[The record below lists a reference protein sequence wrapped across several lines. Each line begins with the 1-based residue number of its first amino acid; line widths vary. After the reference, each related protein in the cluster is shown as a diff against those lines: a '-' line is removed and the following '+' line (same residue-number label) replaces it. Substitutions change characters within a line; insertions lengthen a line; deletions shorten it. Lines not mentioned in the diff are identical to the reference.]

1 MTMKQWLRRTLAM
14 LLTVALLLGVAPLP
28 SAQAEVVQTTWSQ
41 PVGPLSSHERLSQQ
55 AETSVQARTN
65 GAVAWAEDRAATR
78 GEVVEMLLAAADDY
92 NPGVTKEDII
102 RGYEDGDL
110 REDQSVTRAEA
121 LVMLARA
128 FGPLPERKGVNAA
141 QAIPADSFSD
151 IPAWAAETLAP
162 VFEAGIVAG
171 TAPGVF
177 SPNEAVTVHQM
188 ELFIH
193 RTYALF
199 GSNERDDFYATAN
212 KEHLDNAEVWDYTGT
227 FYETGDITYSQ
238 VGDMLSSLYDEVNTG
253 TLTDTRAR
261 KIVAYYNSVVDTDGR
276 NAAGIAPIKEDL
288 DAIAAAQSVEDLYN
302 LSLLDDAETGLSL
315 MFDWGFAP
323 DPWDTSH
330 YMLSLEAAAP
340 LATVDV
346 YDGSNPTAYDA
357 YVRYL
362 TTLLTL
368 SGKSEDGAAHM
379 AENYMTF
386 ERSLAEPG
394 AYAETSFSWDE
405 VEAIFGSVDVS
416 GMLQQLG
423 YEEVEQVYARYP
435 ERLQT
440 LAAQLNEASLETV
453 RDYLYTKVVVN
464 AAPYLSE
471 AFTQAKFDLDYVLNG
486 TYPVN
491 LDTQA
496 LDAVMNDMTDYVSQ
510 LYMETYGNDETL
522 ADVRA
527 MCEEIRDV
535 FRARIEALDWMS
547 DATKEMALRKLEAMD
562 FYIGGPD
569 ASNAASALDEAAILA
584 PEDGGSYFANAMA
597 IRKAKLA
604 ADVQRG
610 SMPVNVEQYVWQG
623 IGGTIAD
630 NWVYAPDVNAVILP
644 MAGLQAPVYDPIAS
658 EEENLAT
665 LGITIAHEITHAFDN
680 DGANYDETGSLND
693 WWTDADRAQFD
704 ALCEE
709 VVAYYDG
716 WECAPGI
723 ATDGGL
729 TLIENIADLG
739 AMNCLMDIA
748 ATQPDFDYKA
758 FFEEMARMFVDTD
771 SREWLA
777 YLTVTDSHSFGGV
790 RVNRLLSSCD
800 AFYDTYDVQPGDGMY
815 VAPEDRVGI
824 W

>member
-1 MTMKQWLRRTLAM
+1 MTMKQWLRRSLAA
-14 LLTVALLLGVAPLP
+14 LLTVAMLVGAAPLP
-28 SAQAEVVQTTWSQ
+28 SAQAEEVQTTWQQ
-41 PVGPLSSHERLSQQ
+41 PVGPMPSRDRLPLQTD
-55 AETSVQARTN
+55 TSVQARTN
-65 GAVAWAEDRAATR
+65 GAVAWEEDRVATR

-141 QAIPADSFSD
+141 QAIPAESFSD

-177 SPNEAVTVHQM
+177 SPNEAVTLHQM
-188 ELFIH
+188 ELFIR
-193 RTYALF
+193 RTYVLF

-212 KEHLDNAEVWDYTGT
+212 KDRLDNAEVWDVTGT
-227 FYETGDITYSQ
+227 FYETDDITYSQ
-238 VGDMLSSLYDEVNTG
+238 VGDMLFGLYDEVNAG
-253 TLTDTRAR
+253 TLTDTRAC
-261 KIVAYYNSVVDTDGR
+261 KLEAYYSSVGDTDGR

-288 DAIAAAQSVEDLYN
+288 DAIAAAQSLDDLCR
-302 LSLLDDAETGLSL
+302 LSLLDDAATGLSL
-315 MFDWGFAP
+315 MFDVGY
-323 DPWDTSH
+323 DVNLWDSAH
-330 YMLSLEAAAP
+330 YMLVLEAATP
-340 LATVDV
+340 LTTVDV

-368 SGKSEDGAAHM
+368 SGKSEDDAAHM

-394 AYAETSFSWDE
+394 AYALTQLSWDE
-405 VEAIFGSVDVS
+405 VEALFASVDVS
-416 GMLQQLG
+416 GMLQQMG
-423 YEEVEQVYARYP
+423 YEDVEQVCVTYP
-435 ERLQT
+435 ERLQV
-440 LAAQLNEASLETV
+440 LAAQLNEASLETI
-453 RDYLYTKVVVN
+453 RDYLYTKVIVE

-471 AFTQAKFDLDYVLNG
+471 AFTQARFDLNYVLDG
-486 TYPVN
+486 SYPQN
-491 LDTQA
+491 LGGQA
-496 LDAVMNDMTDYVSQ
+496 LDAVRNDMTDYVSQ
-510 LYMETYGNDETL
+510 FYMETYGNDETL

-535 FRARIEALDWMS
+535 FRTRIEALDWMS
-547 DATKEMALRKLEAMD
+547 DATKEMALRELEAMD

-569 ASNAASALDEAAILA
+569 AENAASALDEAEILA
-584 PEDGGSYFANAMA
+584 SEDGGSYFANAMA

-604 ADVQRG
+604 ADSQLG
-610 SMPVNVEQYVWQG
+610 SMPVNTEQYVWQS
-623 IGGTIAD
+623 IGAIAD
-630 NWVYAPDVNAVILP
+630 NWFYEPSVNAVVLP
-644 MAGLQAPVYDPIAS
+644 MAGLQAPVYDPTAS
-658 EEENLAT
+658 EEENLGA
-665 LGITIAHEITHAFDN
+665 LGLTIAHEVTHAFDSN
-680 DGANYDETGSLND
+680 GAYFDETGSLSN

-758 FFEEMARMFVDTD
+758 FFEKMARMFVDTD

-790 RVNRLLSSCD
+790 RINRLLSSCD

>member
-1 MTMKQWLRRTLAM
+1 MTMKQWLRRSLAT
-14 LLTVALLLGVAPLP
+14 LLTVAMLVGAAPLP
-28 SAQAEVVQTTWSQ
+28 SAQAEVVQTTWQQ
-41 PVGPLSSHERLSQQ
+41 PVGPMPSRDRLPLQTD
-55 AETSVQARTN
+55 TSVQARTN
-65 GAVAWAEDRAATR
+65 GAVAWEEDRAATR

-110 REDQSVTRAEA
+110 HEDQSVTRAEA

-151 IPAWAAETLAP
+151 VPAWAAETLAP

-188 ELFIH
+188 ELFIR

-227 FYETGDITYSQ
+227 FYETGDITSSQ
-238 VGDMLSSLYDEVNTG
+238 VGDMLFGLYDEVNAG
-253 TLTDTRAR
+253 TLTDTRAC
-261 KIVAYYNSVVDTDGR
+261 KLEAYYSSVGDTDGR

-288 DAIAAAQSVEDLYN
+288 DAIAAAQSLDDLCR
-302 LSLLDDAETGLSL
+302 LSLLDDAATGLSL
-315 MFDWGFAP
+315 MFDVGY
-323 DPWDTSH
+323 DVNLWDSAH
-330 YMLSLEAAAP
+330 YMLVLEAATP
-340 LATVDV
+340 LTTVDV

-357 YVRYL
+357 CVHYL

-368 SGKSEDGAAHM
+368 SGKSEDDAAHI

-394 AYAETSFSWDE
+394 AYALTQLSMEE
-405 VEAIFGSVDVS
+405 VEALFASVDVS
-416 GMLQQLG
+416 GMLQQMG
-423 YEEVEQVYARYP
+423 YEDVEQICARYP
-435 ERLQT
+435 ERLQA
-440 LAAQLNEASLETV
+440 LAAQLNEASLETI
-453 RDYLYTKVVVN
+453 RDYLYTKVIVE

-471 AFTQAKFDLDYVLNG
+471 AFTQAKFDLDYVIDG
-486 TYPVN
+486 SYPQN
-491 LDTQA
+491 LGGQA
-496 LDAVMNDMTDYVSQ
+496 LDAVRNDMTDYVSQ
-510 LYMETYGNDETL
+510 FYMETYGNDETL

-535 FRARIEALDWMS
+535 FRTRIEALDWMS

-569 ASNAASALDEAAILA
+569 AENTTSPLDEAEILA

-623 IGGTIAD
+623 IGGAIAD
-630 NWVYAPDVNAVILP
+630 NWVYAPEVNAVILP

-658 EEENLAT
+658 EEENLAA

-680 DGANYDETGSLND
+680 DGANYDETGSLSN
-693 WWTDADRAQFD
+693 WWTEADRAQFD

-709 VVAYYDG
+709 IVAYYDG

-729 TLIENIADLG
+729 TLGENIADLG

-758 FFEEMARMFVDTD
+758 FFEKMARMFVDTD

-777 YLTVTDSHSFGGV
+777 YVAVADPHSFGGV

>member
-1 MTMKQWLRRTLAM
+1 MKQRWKRILAA
-14 LLTVALLLGVAPLP
+14 LLTVALLLGAAPLP
-28 SAQAEVVQTTWSQ
+28 SAQAEEVQTTWQQ
-41 PVGPLSSHERLSQQ
+41 PVGPMPSRDRLPLQTD
-55 AETSVQARTN
+55 TSVQARTY
-65 GAVAWAEDRAATR
+65 GAVAWEEDRAATR

-141 QAIPADSFSD
+141 QAIPTDSFSD

-171 TAPGVF
+171 TAPGEF

-188 ELFIH
+188 ELFIR

-212 KEHLDNAEVWDYTGT
+212 KDHLDNAEIGDFTGT
-227 FYETGDITYSQ
+227 ISEIQVNNIAFFQVEDI
-238 VGDMLSSLYDEVNTG
+238 LSVLSNEMDAG
-253 TLTDTRAR
+253 TLTNPKDY
-261 KIVAYYNSVVDTDGR
+261 KIAAYYNSVMDTDGR

-288 DAIAAAQSVEDLYN
+288 EAIAAAQSVEDLYN
-302 LSLLDDAETGLSL
+302 LSLLDDTATGLSL
-315 MFDWGFAP
+315 MFDWGYNAS
-323 DPWDTSH
+323 PWDSAH
-330 YMLSLEAAAP
+330 YVLVLEAAVP

-346 YDGSNPTAYDA
+346 YDGSNPAAYDA

-368 SGKSEDGAAHM
+368 SGKSEDDAARM

-394 AYAETSFSWDE
+394 AFALTQFSMEE
-405 VEAIFGSVDVS
+405 VEALFASADVS

-423 YEEVEQVYARYP
+423 YEDVEQICARYP
-435 ERLQT
+435 EPLPA
-440 LAAQLNEASLETV
+440 LAAQLNEASFETI
-453 RDYLYTKVVVN
+453 RDYLYTKVIVE

-471 AFTQAKFDLDYVLNG
+471 AFTQARFDLNYVLYG
-486 TYPVN
+486 SYPQD
-491 LDTQA
+491 LGGQA

-527 MCEEIRDV
+527 MCEEIRDA
-535 FRARIEALDWMS
+535 FRTRIEALDWMS

-569 ASNAASALDEAAILA
+569 AENAASPLDEAEILE

-597 IRKAKLA
+597 IRKAELA

-610 SMPVNVEQYVWQG
+610 SMPVNAEQYAWRG
-623 IGGTIAD
+623 IGGAIAD
-630 NWVYAPDVNAVILP
+630 KWSYVWNVNAVILP
-644 MAGLQAPVYDPIAS
+644 MAGLQAPVYDPTAS
-658 EEENLAT
+658 EEENLGA
-665 LGITIAHEITHAFDN
+665 LGFTIAHEVTHAFDSF
-680 DGANYDETGSLND
+680 GANYDETGSLNN
-693 WWTDADRAQFD
+693 WWTEADRAQFD

-709 VVAYYDG
+709 IVAYYDG

-729 TLIENIADLG
+729 TLEENISDLG

-748 ATQPDFDYKA
+748 ATQSDFDYEA
-758 FFEEMARMFVDTD
+758 FFEKVARILVETN
-771 SREWLA
+771 SRDWLA
-777 YLTVTDSHSFGGV
+777 YLAVADPHSAGGV
-790 RVNRLLSSCD
+790 RANRLLSSCD

>member
-65 GAVAWAEDRAATR
+65 GAVAWEEDRAATR

-162 VFEAGIVAG
+162 VFEAGLVAG

-238 VGDMLSSLYDEVNTG
+238 VVDMLSSLYDEVNAG

-261 KIVAYYNSVVDTDGR
+261 KLEAYDSSVMDADGR

-288 DAIAAAQSVEDLYN
+288 EAIATAQSVEDLYN

-330 YMLSLEAAAP
+330 YMLSLDATTP
-340 LATVDV
+340 LAMSAD
-346 YDGSNPTAYDA
+346 YEGEDPTAYDA

-368 SGKSEDGAAHM
+368 SGKSEDDVARM
-379 AENYMTF
+379 AENYMIF
-386 ERSLAEPG
+386 ERSLAEAD
-394 AYAETSFSWDE
+394 AYALTQLSWDE
-405 VEAIFGSVDVS
+405 VEALFASVDVS
-416 GMLQQLG
+416 GMLQQMG
-423 YEEVEQVYARYP
+423 YEDVEQICARYP
-435 ERLQT
+435 ERLQA
-440 LAAQLNEASLETV
+440 LAAQLNEASLETI
-453 RDYLYTKVVVN
+453 RDYLYTKVIVE

-471 AFTQAKFDLDYVLNG
+471 AFTQARFDLNYVLYG

-496 LDAVMNDMTDYVSQ
+496 VSAVMNDMTDYVSQ
-510 LYMETYGNDETL
+510 LYMETYGNDDTV

-527 MCEEIRDV
+527 MCEEIRDA
-535 FRARIEALDWMS
+535 FRTRIEALDWMS

-569 ASNAASALDEAAILA
+569 AANDASALDEAAILA

-610 SMPVNVEQYVWQG
+610 SMPVNVEQYAWQG
-623 IGGTIAD
+623 IGAIAD
-630 NWVYAPDVNAVILP
+630 NWFYEWEVNAVVLP

-665 LGITIAHEITHAFDN
+665 LGITIAHEITHAFDST
-680 DGANYDETGSLND
+680 GANYDEIGSLSN
-693 WWTDADRAQFD
+693 WWTEADRAQFD

-748 ATQPDFDYKA
+748 ATRPDFDYEA

>member
-28 SAQAEVVQTTWSQ
+28 SAQAEVVQS
-41 PVGPLSSHERLSQQ
+41 VGPLSSHERLSQQ

-110 REDQSVTRAEA
+110 REGQSVTRAEA

-162 VFEAGIVAG
+162 VFEAGLVAG

-238 VGDMLSSLYDEVNTG
+238 VGDMLSSLYDEVNAG

-261 KIVAYYNSVVDTDGR
+261 KLEAYDSSIRDAEGR
-276 NAAGIAPIKEDL
+276 NAAGIAPIADDL
-288 DAIAAAQSVEDLYN
+288 DAIAVAQSVEDLYN
-302 LSLLDDAETGLSL
+302 LSLLDDTKTGLSL
-315 MFDWGFAP
+315 MFDMGYAP
-323 DPWDTSH
+323 NLWDSAH
-330 YMLSLEAAAP
+330 YMLVLEAATP
-340 LATVDV
+340 LTTVDV

-368 SGKSEDGAAHM
+368 SGKSEDDAAHI

-405 VEAIFGSVDVS
+405 VEALFASVDVY

-423 YEEVEQVYARYP
+423 YEDVEQVCVTYP
-435 ERLQT
+435 ERLQV
-440 LAAQLNEASLETV
+440 LAAQLNEASLETI
-453 RDYLYTKVVVN
+453 RDYLYTKVIVE

-471 AFTQAKFDLDYVLNG
+471 AFTQARSDLNYVLDG
-486 TYPVN
+486 SYLQN
-491 LDTQA
+491 LDAQA

-569 ASNAASALDEAAILA
+569 AANAVSTLDEAAILA

-623 IGGTIAD
+623 IGGAIAD

-644 MAGLQAPVYDPIAS
+644 MAGLQAPVYDPTAS
-658 EEENLAT
+658 EEENLGA
-665 LGITIAHEITHAFDN
+665 LGLTIAHEITHAFDN
-680 DGANYDETGSLND
+680 DGANYDETGSLSN

-729 TLIENIADLG
+729 TLRENISDLG
-739 AMNCLMDIA
+739 AMSCLMDIA
-748 ATQPDFDYKA
+748 ATRPDFDYETL
-758 FFEEMARMFVDTD
+758 FEKVALLFAESS

-777 YLTVTDSHSFGGV
+777 YVAVADPHSAGGV

>member
-28 SAQAEVVQTTWSQ
+28 SAQAEVVQ

-141 QAIPADSFSD
+141 QAIPAESFSD

-177 SPNEAVTVHQM
+177 SPNEAVTLHQM
-188 ELFIH
+188 ELFIR

-212 KEHLDNAEVWDYTGT
+212 KDHLDNAEVWDYTGT
-227 FYETGDITYSQ
+227 CNEIGYIAFDQ
-238 VGDMLSSLYDEVNTG
+238 VVDMLFGLYDEVNAG

-261 KIVAYYNSVVDTDGR
+261 KLEAYDSSVMDADGR

-288 DAIAAAQSVEDLYN
+288 DAIATAQSVEDLYN

-330 YMLSLEAAAP
+330 YMLSLDATTP
-340 LATVDV
+340 LAMSAD
-346 YDGSNPTAYDA
+346 YEGEDPTAYDA

-368 SGKSEDGAAHM
+368 SGKSEDDVARM
-379 AENYMTF
+379 AENYMIF
-386 ERSLAEPG
+386 ERSLAEAD
-394 AYAETSFSWDE
+394 AYALTQLSWNE
-405 VEAIFGSVDVS
+405 VEALFASVDVS
-416 GMLQQLG
+416 GMLQQMG
-423 YEEVEQVYARYP
+423 YEDVEQICARYP
-435 ERLQT
+435 ERLQA
-440 LAAQLNEASLETV
+440 LAAQLNEASLETI
-453 RDYLYTKVVVN
+453 RDYLYTKVIVE

-471 AFTQAKFDLDYVLNG
+471 AFTQAWFDLNYVLYG

-496 LDAVMNDMTDYVSQ
+496 VSAVMNDMTDYVSQ

-527 MCEEIRDV
+527 MCEEIRDA
-535 FRARIEALDWMS
+535 FRTRIEALDWMS

-569 ASNAASALDEAAILA
+569 AANAASALDEAAILA

-630 NWVYAPDVNAVILP
+630 NWVYAPEVNAVILP

-680 DGANYDETGSLND
+680 DGANYDETGNLSN

-739 AMNCLMDIA
+739 AMSCLMDIA

-758 FFEEMARMFVDTD
+758 FFEKMVRMFVDTD

>member
-28 SAQAEVVQTTWSQ
+28 PAQAKVVQ
-41 PVGPLSSHERLSQQ
+41 PVGPLSSRDRLPLQTD
-55 AETSVQARTN
+55 TSVQACTN
-65 GAVAWAEDRAATR
+65 GAVAWEEDRAATR

-141 QAIPADSFSD
+141 QAIPAESFSD

-177 SPNEAVTVHQM
+177 SPNEAVTLHQM
-188 ELFIH
+188 ELFIR

-212 KEHLDNAEVWDYTGT
+212 KDHLDNAEVWDYTGT
-227 FYETGDITYSQ
+227 CNEIGYIAFDQ
-238 VGDMLSSLYDEVNTG
+238 VVDMLFGLYDEVNAG

-261 KIVAYYNSVVDTDGR
+261 KLEAYDSSVMDADGR

-288 DAIAAAQSVEDLYN
+288 DAIATAQSVEDLYN

-330 YMLSLEAAAP
+330 YMLSLDATTP
-340 LATVDV
+340 LAMSAD
-346 YDGSNPTAYDA
+346 YEGEDPTAYDA

-368 SGKSEDGAAHM
+368 SGKSEDDVARM
-379 AENYMTF
+379 AENYMIF
-386 ERSLAEPG
+386 ERSLAEAD
-394 AYAETSFSWDE
+394 AYALTQLSWDE
-405 VEAIFGSVDVS
+405 VEALFASVDVS
-416 GMLQQLG
+416 GMLQQMG
-423 YEEVEQVYARYP
+423 YEDVEQICARYP
-435 ERLQT
+435 ERLQA
-440 LAAQLNEASLETV
+440 LAAQLNEASLETI
-453 RDYLYTKVVVN
+453 RDYLYTKVIVE

-471 AFTQAKFDLDYVLNG
+471 AFTQAWFDLNYVLYG

-496 LDAVMNDMTDYVSQ
+496 VSAVMNDMTDYVSQ

-527 MCEEIRDV
+527 MCEEMRDA
-535 FRARIEALDWMS
+535 FRTRIEALDWMS

-569 ASNAASALDEAAILA
+569 AANDASALDEAEILA
-584 PEDGGSYFANAMA
+584 PEDGGSYFSNAMA
-597 IRKAKLA
+597 IRKAELA
-604 ADVQRG
+604 ADSQLG
-610 SMPVNVEQYVWQG
+610 SMPVNVEQYAWQG
-623 IGGTIAD
+623 IGAIAD
-630 NWVYAPDVNAVILP
+630 NWFYEWEVNAVVLP
-644 MAGLQAPVYDPIAS
+644 MAGLQAPMYDPTAS
-658 EEENLAT
+658 EEENLAA
-665 LGITIAHEITHAFDN
+665 LGWFIAHEITHAFDST
-680 DGANYDETGSLND
+680 GANYDETGNLSN

-709 VVAYYDG
+709 IVAYYDG

-729 TLIENIADLG
+729 TLGENIADLG
-739 AMNCLMDIA
+739 AMSCLMDIA
-748 ATQPDFDYKA
+748 ATQSDFDYEA
-758 FFEEMARMFVDTD
+758 FFEKMARILVATY

-777 YLTVTDSHSFGGV
+777 YVAVADPHSAGGV

>member
-1 MTMKQWLRRTLAM
+1 MTMKQWLRRSLAA

-28 SAQAEVVQTTWSQ
+28 SV
-41 PVGPLSSHERLSQQ
+41 Q

-102 RGYEDGDL
+102 HGYEDGDL

-177 SPNEAVTVHQM
+177 SPNEAVTLHQM

-212 KEHLDNAEVWDYTGT
+212 KEHLDNAEVWEYTGT
-227 FYETGDITYSQ
+227 GQEIFDFISDQTGAIIDDI
-238 VGDMLSSLYDEVNTG
+238 YDGAKAG
-253 TLTDTRAR
+253 TLTDPRAR
-261 KIVAYYNSVVDTDGR
+261 KISAYYSSVLDTEGR

-288 DAIAAAQSVEDLYN
+288 DAIAAAQSAEELYG
-302 LSLLDDAETGLSL
+302 LSLLDDTKTGLSL
-315 MFDWGFAP
+315 MFGMEYAA

-330 YMLSLEAAAP
+330 YVLVLNAAAP
-340 LATVDV
+340 LAMRSDYEGADT
-346 YDGSNPTAYDA
+346 TAYDA

-362 TTLLTL
+362 TTLLIL
-368 SGKSEDGAAHM
+368 SGKSEDEASDM

-386 ERSLAEPG
+386 EKSLSEAD
-394 AYAETSFSWDE
+394 AYAKTSFSWDE
-405 VEAIFGSVDVS
+405 VEAIFGSVDLS

-423 YEEVEQVYARYP
+423 YEDVEQVCAEYP
-435 ERLQT
+435 ERLQA
-440 LAAQLNEASLETV
+440 LAAQLNEASFETI
-453 RDYLYTKVVVN
+453 RDYLYTKVIVQ

-471 AFTQAKFDLDYVLNG
+471 AFTQAKFDLNYVIQG

-491 LDTQA
+491 LDGQA
-496 LDAVMNDMTDYVSQ
+496 VSAVMNDMRDYVSQ
-510 LYMETYGNDETL
+510 LYMETYGNDDTV

-535 FRARIEALDWMS
+535 FRTRIEALDWMS

-569 ASNAASALDEAAILA
+569 AANTTSPLDEAEILA
-584 PEDGGSYFANAMA
+584 PEDGGSYFSNAMA
-597 IRKAKLA
+597 IRKAKRA
-604 ADVQRG
+604 ADRQR
-610 SMPVNVEQYVWQG
+610 SSAPVNVEQYVWQNV
-623 IGGTIAD
+623 GGAIAN
-630 NWVYAPDVNAVILP
+630 NWFYSPTVNAVILP
-644 MAGLQAPVYDPIAS
+644 MSGLQAPMYDPAAT
-658 EEENLAT
+658 EEEK
-665 LGITIAHEITHAFDN
+665 LGSLGFTIAHEITHAFDSN
-680 DGANYDETGSLND
+680 GAYLDETGSLSN
-693 WWTDADRAQFD
+693 WWTDADWAQFE

-716 WECAPGI
+716 WECVPGI
-723 ATDGGL
+723 AIDGGL
-729 TLIENIADLG
+729 TLGENIADLG
-739 AMNCLMDIA
+739 AMSCLMDIA
-748 ATQPDFDYKA
+748 ATQSDFDYDT
-758 FFEEMARMFVDTD
+758 FFKRVARLYADTF
-771 SREWLA
+771 SREL
-777 YLTVTDSHSFGGV
+777 LTDLSLTDPHSAGGV

>member
-1 MTMKQWLRRTLAM
+1 MKQRWKRILAAM
-14 LLTVALLLGVAPLP
+14 LTVAMLVGAAPLP
-28 SAQAEVVQTTWSQ
+28 SAQAEEVQTTWSQ

-65 GAVAWAEDRAATR
+65 GAVAWEEDRAATR

-162 VFEAGIVAG
+162 VFEAGLVAG

-177 SPNEAVTVHQM
+177 SPNEAVTLHQM
-188 ELFIH
+188 ELFIR

-212 KEHLDNAEVWDYTGT
+212 KDHLDNAEVWDSTGT
-227 FYETGDITYSQ
+227 SNEIGDIAFDQ
-238 VGDMLSSLYDEVNTG
+238 VADIVFGLYDEVNTG

-496 LDAVMNDMTDYVSQ
+496 VSAVMNDMTDYVSQ

-630 NWVYAPDVNAVILP
+630 NWVYAPEVNAVILP

-680 DGANYDETGSLND
+680 DGANYDETGNLSN

-739 AMNCLMDIA
+739 AMSCLMDIA

-758 FFEEMARMFVDTD
+758 FFEKMARMFVDTD

>member
-1 MTMKQWLRRTLAM
+1 MTMKQWLRRTLAA

-28 SAQAEVVQTTWSQ
+28 SAQAEVVQ

-162 VFEAGIVAG
+162 VFEAGLVAG

-238 VGDMLSSLYDEVNTG
+238 VGDMLSSLYDEVNAG

-261 KIVAYYNSVVDTDGR
+261 KLEAYDSSIRDAEGR
-276 NAAGIAPIKEDL
+276 NAAGIAPIADDL
-288 DAIAAAQSVEDLYN
+288 DAIAVAQSVEDLYN
-302 LSLLDDAETGLSL
+302 LSLLDDTKTGLSL
-315 MFDWGFAP
+315 MFDMGYAP
-323 DPWDTSH
+323 NLWDSAH
-330 YMLSLEAAAP
+330 YMLVLEAATP
-340 LATVDV
+340 LTTVDV

-368 SGKSEDGAAHM
+368 SGKSEDDAAHI
-379 AENYMTF
+379 AENHMTF

-405 VEAIFGSVDVS
+405 VEALFASVDVY

-423 YEEVEQVYARYP
+423 YEDVEQVCVTYP
-435 ERLQT
+435 ERLQV
-440 LAAQLNEASLETV
+440 LAAQLNEASLETI
-453 RDYLYTKVVVN
+453 RDYLYTKVIVE

-471 AFTQAKFDLDYVLNG
+471 AFTQARSDLNYVLDG
-486 TYPVN
+486 SYLQN
-491 LDTQA
+491 LDAQA

-680 DGANYDETGSLND
+680 DGANYDETGNLSN

-758 FFEEMARMFVDTD
+758 FFEKMARMFVDTD

>member
-1 MTMKQWLRRTLAM
+1 MKQRWKRILAAM
-14 LLTVALLLGVAPLP
+14 LTVAMLVGAAPLP
-28 SAQAEVVQTTWSQ
+28 SAQAEVVQTTWQQ
-41 PVGPLSSHERLSQQ
+41 PVGPMPSRDRLPLQTD
-55 AETSVQARTN
+55 TSVQARTN
-65 GAVAWAEDRAATR
+65 GAVAWEEDRAATR

-141 QAIPADSFSD
+141 QAIPAESFSD

-162 VFEAGIVAG
+162 VFEAGLVAG

-188 ELFIH
+188 ELFIR
-193 RTYALF
+193 RTYVLF

-212 KEHLDNAEVWDYTGT
+212 KDHLDNAEVWDVTGT
-227 FYETGDITYSQ
+227 FYETDDITSSQ
-238 VGDMLSSLYDEVNTG
+238 VGDMLFGLYDEVNAG
-253 TLTDTRAR
+253 TLTDTRAC
-261 KIVAYYNSVVDTDGR
+261 KLEAYYSSVGDTDGR

-288 DAIAAAQSVEDLYN
+288 DAIAAAQSLDDLCR
-302 LSLLDDAETGLSL
+302 LSLLDDAATGLSL
-315 MFDWGFAP
+315 MFDVGY
-323 DPWDTSH
+323 DVNLWDSAH
-330 YMLSLEAAAP
+330 YMLVLEAATP
-340 LATVDV
+340 LTTVDV

-368 SGKSEDGAAHM
+368 SGKSEDDAAHM

-394 AYAETSFSWDE
+394 AYALTQLSWDE
-405 VEAIFGSVDVS
+405 VEALFASVDVS
-416 GMLQQLG
+416 GMLQQMG
-423 YEEVEQVYARYP
+423 YEDVEQICAWYP
-435 ERLQT
+435 ERLQA
-440 LAAQLNEASLETV
+440 LAAQLNEASLETI
-453 RDYLYTKVVVN
+453 RDYLYTKVIVE

-471 AFTQAKFDLDYVLNG
+471 AFTQARFDLNYVIDG
-486 TYPVN
+486 SYPQN
-491 LDTQA
+491 LGGQA
-496 LDAVMNDMTDYVSQ
+496 LDAVRNDMTDYVSQ
-510 LYMETYGNDETL
+510 FYMETYGNDETL

-535 FRARIEALDWMS
+535 FRTRIEALDWMS
-547 DATKEMALRKLEAMD
+547 DATNEMALRKLKTMD

-569 ASNAASALDEAAILA
+569 AENTTSPLDEAEILA

-604 ADVQRG
+604 ADSQLG
-610 SMPVNVEQYVWQG
+610 SMPVNTEQYVWQS
-623 IGGTIAD
+623 IGAIAD
-630 NWVYAPDVNAVILP
+630 NWFYEPSVNAVVLP
-644 MAGLQAPVYDPIAS
+644 MAGLQAPVYDPTAS
-658 EEENLAT
+658 EEENLGA
-665 LGITIAHEITHAFDN
+665 LGLTIAHEVTHAFDSN
-680 DGANYDETGSLND
+680 GAYFDETGSLSN
-693 WWTDADRAQFD
+693 WWTEADWAQFD

-709 VVAYYDG
+709 IVAYYDG

-729 TLIENIADLG
+729 ALGENIADLG
-739 AMNCLMDIA
+739 AMSCLMDIA
-748 ATQPDFDYKA
+748 ATQSDFDYEA
-758 FFEEMARMFVDTD
+758 FFEKMARILVDTY

-777 YLTVTDSHSFGGV
+777 YVAVADPHSAGGV

>member
-1 MTMKQWLRRTLAM
+1 MTMKQWLRRSLAT

-28 SAQAEVVQTTWSQ
+28 PAQAEVVQTTWQQ
-41 PVGPLSSHERLSQQ
+41 PVGPMPSRDRLPLQTD
-55 AETSVQARTN
+55 TSVQARTN
-65 GAVAWAEDRAATR
+65 GAVAWEEDRAATR

-212 KEHLDNAEVWDYTGT
+212 KDYLDNAEVWDVTGT
-227 FYETGDITYSQ
+227 FYETGDITSSQ
-238 VGDMLSSLYDEVNTG
+238 VGDMLFGLYDEINAG
-253 TLTDTRAR
+253 TLTDTRAC
-261 KIVAYYNSVVDTDGR
+261 KLEAYYSSVGDTDGR

-288 DAIAAAQSVEDLYN
+288 DAIAAAQSLDDLCR
-302 LSLLDDAETGLSL
+302 LSLLDDAATGLSV
-315 MFDWGFAP
+315 MFDWGFTP

-330 YMLSLEAAAP
+330 YMLSLEAATP
-340 LATVDV
+340 LTTVDV

-368 SGKSEDGAAHM
+368 SGKSEDDAARM

-394 AYAETSFSWDE
+394 AYALTQLSWDE
-405 VEAIFGSVDVS
+405 VEALFASVDVS

-423 YEEVEQVYARYP
+423 YEDVEQICARYP
-435 ERLQT
+435 ERLQA
-440 LAAQLNEASLETV
+440 LAAQLNEASLETI
-453 RDYLYTKVVVN
+453 RDYLYTKVIVE

-471 AFTQAKFDLDYVLNG
+471 AFTQARFDLEYVLYG
-486 TYPVN
+486 AYPVN
-491 LDTQA
+491 LGGQA
-496 LDAVMNDMTDYVSQ
+496 LDAVRNDMTDYISQ
-510 LYMETYGNDETL
+510 FYMETYGNDDTV

-535 FRARIEALDWMS
+535 FRTRIEALDWMS

-569 ASNAASALDEAAILA
+569 ASNAVSTLDEAEILA

-610 SMPVNVEQYVWQG
+610 SMPVNVEQYVWQS
-623 IGGTIAD
+623 IGGAIAD
-630 NWVYAPDVNAVILP
+630 NWVYAPEVNAVILP

-658 EEENLAT
+658 EEENLGA

-680 DGANYDETGSLND
+680 DGANYDETGSLSN
-693 WWTDADRAQFD
+693 WWTEADRAQFD

-709 VVAYYDG
+709 IVAYYDG

-729 TLIENIADLG
+729 TLGENIADLG

-748 ATQPDFDYKA
+748 ATQPDFDYEA
-758 FFEEMARMFVDTD
+758 FFEKMARMFVDTD
-771 SREWLA
+771 SREWVA
-777 YLTVTDSHSFGGV
+777 YVAVADPHSFGGV
-790 RVNRLLSSCD
+790 RINRLLSSCD

>member
-1 MTMKQWLRRTLAM
+1 MTMKQWLRRSLAA
-14 LLTVALLLGVAPLP
+14 LLTVALLLGAAPLP
-28 SAQAEVVQTTWSQ
+28 PVQAEVVQ

-65 GAVAWAEDRAATR
+65 GAVAWEEDRAATR
-78 GEVVEMLLAAADDY
+78 GEVVEILLAAADDY

-121 LVMLARA
+121 LVMLSRA
-128 FGPLPERKGVNAA
+128 FGTLPERKGVNAA

-151 IPAWAAETLAP
+151 VPAWAAETLAP

-188 ELFIH
+188 ELFIR

-212 KEHLDNAEVWDYTGT
+212 KDHLDNAEVWDVTGT
-227 FYETGDITYSQ
+227 FYETDDITSSQ
-238 VGDMLSSLYDEVNTG
+238 VGDMLFGLYDEVNTG
-253 TLTDTRAR
+253 TLTDTRAC
-261 KIVAYYNSVVDTDGR
+261 KLKAYYSSVGDTDGR

-288 DAIAAAQSVEDLYN
+288 DAIAAAQSLDDLCR
-302 LSLLDDAETGLSL
+302 LSLLDDAATGLSL
-315 MFDWGFAP
+315 MFDVGY
-323 DPWDTSH
+323 DVNLWDSAH
-330 YMLSLEAAAP
+330 YMLVLEAATP
-340 LATVDV
+340 LTTVDV

-368 SGKSEDGAAHM
+368 SGKSEDDAAHM

-394 AYAETSFSWDE
+394 AYALTQLSWDE
-405 VEAIFGSVDVS
+405 VEALFASVDVS
-416 GMLQQLG
+416 GMLQQMG
-423 YEEVEQVYARYP
+423 YEDVEQICAWYP
-435 ERLQT
+435 ERLQA
-440 LAAQLNEASLETV
+440 LAAQLNEASLETI
-453 RDYLYTKVVVN
+453 RDYLYTKVIVE

-471 AFTQAKFDLDYVLNG
+471 AFTQARFDLNYVIDG
-486 TYPVN
+486 SYPQN
-491 LDTQA
+491 LGGQA
-496 LDAVMNDMTDYVSQ
+496 LDAVRNDMTDYVSQ
-510 LYMETYGNDETL
+510 FYMETYGNDETL

-535 FRARIEALDWMS
+535 FRTRIEALDWMS

-569 ASNAASALDEAAILA
+569 AENTTSPLDEAEILA

-604 ADVQRG
+604 ADSQLG
-610 SMPVNVEQYVWQG
+610 SMPVNTEQYVWQS
-623 IGGTIAD
+623 IGAIAD
-630 NWVYAPDVNAVILP
+630 NWFYEPSVNAVVLP
-644 MAGLQAPVYDPIAS
+644 MAGLQAPVYDPTAS
-658 EEENLAT
+658 EEENLGA
-665 LGITIAHEITHAFDN
+665 LGLTIAHEVTHAFDSN
-680 DGANYDETGSLND
+680 GAYFDETGSLSN
-693 WWTDADRAQFD
+693 WWTEADWAQFD

-709 VVAYYDG
+709 IVAYYDG

-729 TLIENIADLG
+729 TLGENIADLG

-748 ATQPDFDYKA
+748 ATQPDFDYEA
-758 FFEEMARMFVDTD
+758 FFEKMARMFVDTD

-777 YLTVTDSHSFGGV
+777 YVAVADPHSAGGV

>member
-28 SAQAEVVQTTWSQ
+28 SAQAEVVQ

-110 REDQSVTRAEA
+110 REGQSVTRAEA

-162 VFEAGIVAG
+162 VFEAGLVAG

-238 VGDMLSSLYDEVNTG
+238 VVDMLFGLYDEVNAG

-261 KIVAYYNSVVDTDGR
+261 KLEAYDSSVMDADGR

-288 DAIAAAQSVEDLYN
+288 EAIATAQSVEDLYN

-330 YMLSLEAAAP
+330 YMLSLDATTP
-340 LATVDV
+340 LAMSAD
-346 YDGSNPTAYDA
+346 YEGEDPTAYDA

-368 SGKSEDGAAHM
+368 SGKSEDDAARM
-379 AENYMTF
+379 AENYMIF
-386 ERSLAEPG
+386 EKPLAEAD
-394 AYAETSFSWDE
+394 AYALTQLSWDE
-405 VEAIFGSVDVS
+405 VEALFASVDVS
-416 GMLQQLG
+416 GMLQQMG
-423 YEEVEQVYARYP
+423 YEDVEQICARYP
-435 ERLQT
+435 ERLQA
-440 LAAQLNEASLETV
+440 LAAQLNEASLETI
-453 RDYLYTKVVVN
+453 RDYLYTKVIVE

-471 AFTQAKFDLDYVLNG
+471 AFTQARSDLNYVLDG
-486 TYPVN
+486 SYLQN
-491 LDTQA
+491 LDAQA
-496 LDAVMNDMTDYVSQ
+496 LDAVRNDMTDYVSQ
-510 LYMETYGNDETL
+510 FYMETYGNDDTV

-527 MCEEIRDV
+527 MCEEMRDA
-535 FRARIEALDWMS
+535 FRTRIEALDWMS

-597 IRKAKLA
+597 IRKAELA
-604 ADVQRG
+604 ADSQLG
-610 SMPVNVEQYVWQG
+610 SMPVNVEQYAWQG
-623 IGGTIAD
+623 IGAITD
-630 NWVYAPDVNAVILP
+630 NWFYEWEVNAVVLP

-665 LGITIAHEITHAFDN
+665 LGITIAHEITHAFDST
-680 DGANYDETGSLND
+680 GANYDETGSLSN
-693 WWTDADRAQFD
+693 WWTEADRAQFD

-748 ATQPDFDYKA
+748 ATQPDFDYEA

>member
-162 VFEAGIVAG
+162 VFEAGLVAG

-227 FYETGDITYSQ
+227 FYEIGDITYSQ
-238 VGDMLSSLYDEVNTG
+238 VGDMLSSLYDEVNAG

-261 KIVAYYNSVVDTDGR
+261 KLEAYDSSVRDADGR

-288 DAIAAAQSVEDLYN
+288 EAIATAQSVEDLYN

-330 YMLSLEAAAP
+330 YMLSLDATTP

-368 SGKSEDGAAHM
+368 SGKSEDDAAHM
-379 AENYMTF
+379 AENYMIF
-386 ERSLAEPG
+386 ERSLAEAD
-394 AYAETSFSWDE
+394 AYALTQLSWDE
-405 VEAIFGSVDVS
+405 VEALFASVDVS
-416 GMLQQLG
+416 GMLQQMG
-423 YEEVEQVYARYP
+423 YEDVEQICARYP
-435 ERLQT
+435 ERLQA
-440 LAAQLNEASLETV
+440 LAAQLNEASLETI
-453 RDYLYTKVVVN
+453 RDYLYTKVIVE

-471 AFTQAKFDLDYVLNG
+471 AFTQARFDLNYVLYG

-496 LDAVMNDMTDYVSQ
+496 VSAVMNDMTDYVSQ
-510 LYMETYGNDETL
+510 LYMETYGNDDTV

-527 MCEEIRDV
+527 MCEEIRDA

-569 ASNAASALDEAAILA
+569 ASNAASTLDEAAILA
-584 PEDGGSYFANAMA
+584 PEDGGSYFTNAMA

-610 SMPVNVEQYVWQG
+610 SMPVNVEQYAWQG
-623 IGGTIAD
+623 IGAIAD
-630 NWVYAPDVNAVILP
+630 NWFYEWEVNAVVLP

-665 LGITIAHEITHAFDN
+665 LGITIAHEITHAFDST
-680 DGANYDETGSLND
+680 GANYDETGNLSN

>member
-1 MTMKQWLRRTLAM
+1 MKQRWKRILAAM
-14 LLTVALLLGVAPLP
+14 LTVAMLVGAVPLP
-28 SAQAEVVQTTWSQ
+28 SAQAEEVQTTWQQ
-41 PVGPLSSHERLSQQ
+41 PVGPMPSRDRLPLQTD
-55 AETSVQARTN
+55 TSVQARTY
-65 GAVAWAEDRAATR
+65 GAVAWEEDRAATR

-141 QAIPADSFSD
+141 QAIPADSFGD

-188 ELFIH
+188 ELFIR

-212 KEHLDNAEVWDYTGT
+212 KDHLDNAEVWEYTGT
-227 FYETGDITYSQ
+227 GQEIFDFISDQTGAIIDDI
-238 VGDMLSSLYDEVNTG
+238 YDGAKAG
-253 TLTDTRAR
+253 TLTDPRAR

-288 DAIAAAQSVEDLYN
+288 DAIAAAQSAEELYG
-302 LSLLDDAETGLSL
+302 LSLLDDTNTGLSL
-315 MFDWGFAP
+315 FFEMDCMP
-323 DPWDTSH
+323 DPWDSANYILCLDVMTPMLTS
-330 YMLSLEAAAP
+330 
-340 LATVDV
+340 DV
-346 YDGSNPTAYDA
+346 YAGGNPTAYDA
-357 YVRYL
+357 YVCYL

-368 SGKSEDGAAHM
+368 SGKEEDEATRM
-379 AENYMTF
+379 AEAYMQM
-386 ERSLAEPG
+386 EAPLAAADCYEK
-394 AYAETSFSWDE
+394 TRLSMDE
-405 VEAIFGSVDVS
+405 MARLFDSPDFS

-423 YEEVEQVYARYP
+423 YENVEKAYIQYP
-435 ERLQT
+435 ERLQA
-440 LAAQLNEASLETV
+440 LAVWLNDASLETLK
-453 RDYLYTKVVVN
+453 DALTTKLVMK

-471 AFTQAKFDLDYVLNG
+471 AFTQARFDLEYVLYG

-491 LDTQA
+491 LGGQA
-496 LDAVMNDMTDYVSQ
+496 FDAVMNDMTDYVSQ
-510 LYMETYGNDETL
+510 LYMETYGNAETI

-535 FRARIEALDWMS
+535 FRTRIEALDWMS

-569 ASNAASALDEAAILA
+569 ASNTTSPLDEAEILA

-604 ADVQRG
+604 ADSQLG
-610 SMPVNVEQYVWQG
+610 SMPVNVEQYVWQS
-623 IGGTIAD
+623 IGGAIAD
-630 NWVYAPDVNAVILP
+630 NWVYAPEVNAVILP

-680 DGANYDETGSLND
+680 DGANYDETGTQSN

-729 TLIENIADLG
+729 TLGENIADLG

-748 ATQPDFDYKA
+748 ATQPDFDYEA
-758 FFEEMARMFVDTD
+758 FFEKMARMFVDTD

-777 YLTVTDSHSFGGV
+777 YLTVADFHSFGGV
-790 RVNRLLSSCD
+790 RINRLLSSCD

>member
-1 MTMKQWLRRTLAM
+1 MKQRWKRILAAM
-14 LLTVALLLGVAPLP
+14 LTVAMLVGAAPLP
-28 SAQAEVVQTTWSQ
+28 SAQAEVVQTTWQQ
-41 PVGPLSSHERLSQQ
+41 PVGPMPSRDRLPLQTD
-55 AETSVQARTN
+55 TSVQARTN
-65 GAVAWAEDRAATR
+65 GAVAWEEDRVATR

-141 QAIPADSFSD
+141 QAIPAESFSD
-151 IPAWAAETLAP
+151 IPAWAAETLAS

-188 ELFIH
+188 ELFIR
-193 RTYALF
+193 RTYVLF

-212 KEHLDNAEVWDYTGT
+212 KDHLDNAEVWDVTGT
-227 FYETGDITYSQ
+227 FYETDDITSSQ
-238 VGDMLSSLYDEVNTG
+238 VGDMLFGLYDEVNAG
-253 TLTDTRAR
+253 TLTDTRAC
-261 KIVAYYNSVVDTDGR
+261 KLEAYYSSVGDTDGR

-288 DAIAAAQSVEDLYN
+288 DAIAAAQSLDDLCR
-302 LSLLDDAETGLSL
+302 LSLLDDAATGLSL
-315 MFDWGFAP
+315 MFDVGY
-323 DPWDTSH
+323 DVNLWDSAH
-330 YMLSLEAAAP
+330 YMLVLEAATP
-340 LATVDV
+340 LTTVDV

-368 SGKSEDGAAHM
+368 SGKSEDDAAHM

-394 AYAETSFSWDE
+394 AYALTQLSWDE
-405 VEAIFGSVDVS
+405 VEALFASVDVS
-416 GMLQQLG
+416 GMLQQMG
-423 YEEVEQVYARYP
+423 YEDVEQICAWYP
-435 ERLQT
+435 ERLQA
-440 LAAQLNEASLETV
+440 LAAQLNEASLETI
-453 RDYLYTKVVVN
+453 RDYLYTKVIVE

-471 AFTQAKFDLDYVLNG
+471 AFTQARFDLNYVIDG
-486 TYPVN
+486 SYPQN
-491 LDTQA
+491 LGGQA
-496 LDAVMNDMTDYVSQ
+496 LDAVRNDMTDYVSQ
-510 LYMETYGNDETL
+510 FYMETYGNDETL

-535 FRARIEALDWMS
+535 FRTRIEALDWMS
-547 DATKEMALRKLEAMD
+547 DATNEMALRKLEAMD

-569 ASNAASALDEAAILA
+569 AENTTSPLDEAEILA

-604 ADVQRG
+604 ADSQLG
-610 SMPVNVEQYVWQG
+610 SMPVNTEQYVWQS
-623 IGGTIAD
+623 IGAIAD
-630 NWVYAPDVNAVILP
+630 NWFYEPSVNAVVLP
-644 MAGLQAPVYDPIAS
+644 MAGLQAPVYDPTAS
-658 EEENLAT
+658 EEENLGA
-665 LGITIAHEITHAFDN
+665 LGLTIAHEVTHAFDSN
-680 DGANYDETGSLND
+680 GAYFDETGSLSN
-693 WWTDADRAQFD
+693 WWTEADWAQFD

-709 VVAYYDG
+709 IVAYYDG

-729 TLIENIADLG
+729 ALGENIADLG
-739 AMNCLMDIA
+739 AMSCLMDIA
-748 ATQPDFDYKA
+748 ATQSDFDYEA
-758 FFEEMARMFVDTD
+758 FFEKMARILVDTY

-777 YLTVTDSHSFGGV
+777 YVAVADPHSAGGV

>member
-1 MTMKQWLRRTLAM
+1 MKQRWKRILAAM
-14 LLTVALLLGVAPLP
+14 LTVAMLVGAAPLP
-28 SAQAEVVQTTWSQ
+28 SAQAEVVQTTWQQ
-41 PVGPLSSHERLSQQ
+41 PVGPMPSRDRLPLQTD
-55 AETSVQARTN
+55 TSVQARTN
-65 GAVAWAEDRAATR
+65 GAVAWEEDRVATR

-128 FGPLPERKGVNAA
+128 FGPLPERKGVNAT
-141 QAIPADSFSD
+141 QAIPAESFSD

-188 ELFIH
+188 ELFIR
-193 RTYALF
+193 RTYVLF

-212 KEHLDNAEVWDYTGT
+212 KDHLDNAEVWDVTGT
-227 FYETGDITYSQ
+227 FYETDDITSSQ
-238 VGDMLSSLYDEVNTG
+238 VGDMLFGLYDEVNAG
-253 TLTDTRAR
+253 TLTDTRAC
-261 KIVAYYNSVVDTDGR
+261 KLEAYYSSVGDTDGR

-288 DAIAAAQSVEDLYN
+288 DAIAAAQSLDDLCR
-302 LSLLDDAETGLSL
+302 LSLLDDAATGLSL
-315 MFDWGFAP
+315 MFDVGY
-323 DPWDTSH
+323 DVNLWDSAH
-330 YMLSLEAAAP
+330 YMLVLEAATP
-340 LATVDV
+340 LTTVDV

-368 SGKSEDGAAHM
+368 SGKSEDDAAHM

-394 AYAETSFSWDE
+394 AYALTQLSWDE
-405 VEAIFGSVDVS
+405 VEALFASVDVS
-416 GMLQQLG
+416 GMLQQMG
-423 YEEVEQVYARYP
+423 YEDVEQICAWYP
-435 ERLQT
+435 ERLQA
-440 LAAQLNEASLETV
+440 LAAQLNEASFETI
-453 RDYLYTKVVVN
+453 RDYLYTKVIVQ

-471 AFTQAKFDLDYVLNG
+471 AFTQARFDLNYVIDG
-486 TYPVN
+486 SYPQN
-491 LDTQA
+491 LGGQA
-496 LDAVMNDMTDYVSQ
+496 LDAVRNDMTDYVSQ
-510 LYMETYGNDETL
+510 FYMETYGNDETL

-535 FRARIEALDWMS
+535 FRTRIEALDWMS
-547 DATKEMALRKLEAMD
+547 DATNEMALRKLEAMD

-569 ASNAASALDEAAILA
+569 AENTTSPLDEAEILA

-604 ADVQRG
+604 ADSQLG
-610 SMPVNVEQYVWQG
+610 SMPVNTEQYVWQS
-623 IGGTIAD
+623 IGAIAD
-630 NWVYAPDVNAVILP
+630 NWFYEPSVNAVVLP
-644 MAGLQAPVYDPIAS
+644 MAGLQAPVYDPTAS
-658 EEENLAT
+658 EEENLGA
-665 LGITIAHEITHAFDN
+665 LGLTIAHEVTHAFDSN
-680 DGANYDETGSLND
+680 GAYFDETGSLSN
-693 WWTDADRAQFD
+693 WWTEADWAQFD

-709 VVAYYDG
+709 IVAYYDG

-729 TLIENIADLG
+729 ALGENIADLG
-739 AMNCLMDIA
+739 AMSCLMDIA
-748 ATQPDFDYKA
+748 ATQSDFDYEA
-758 FFEEMARMFVDTD
+758 FFEKMARILVDTY

-777 YLTVTDSHSFGGV
+777 YVAVADPHSAGGV

>member
-1 MTMKQWLRRTLAM
+1 MKQRWKRILAAM
-14 LLTVALLLGVAPLP
+14 LTVAMLVSAAPLP
-28 SAQAEVVQTTWSQ
+28 SAQAEVVQTTWQQ
-41 PVGPLSSHERLSQQ
+41 PVGPMPSRDRLPLQTD
-55 AETSVQARTN
+55 TSVQARTN
-65 GAVAWAEDRAATR
+65 GAVAWEEDRAATR

-141 QAIPADSFSD
+141 QAIPAESFSD

-188 ELFIH
+188 ELFIR
-193 RTYALF
+193 RTYVLF

-212 KEHLDNAEVWDYTGT
+212 KDHLDNAEVWDVTGT
-227 FYETGDITYSQ
+227 FYETDDITSSQ
-238 VGDMLSSLYDEVNTG
+238 VGDMLFGLYDEVNAG
-253 TLTDTRAR
+253 TLTDTRAC
-261 KIVAYYNSVVDTDGR
+261 KLEAYYSSVGDTDGR

-288 DAIAAAQSVEDLYN
+288 DAIAAAQSLDDLCR
-302 LSLLDDAETGLSL
+302 LSLLDDAATGLSL
-315 MFDWGFAP
+315 MFDVGY
-323 DPWDTSH
+323 DVNLWDSAH
-330 YMLSLEAAAP
+330 YMLVLEAATP
-340 LATVDV
+340 LTTVDV

-368 SGKSEDGAAHM
+368 SGKSEDDAAHM

-394 AYAETSFSWDE
+394 AYALTQLSWDE
-405 VEAIFGSVDVS
+405 VEALFASVDVS
-416 GMLQQLG
+416 GMLQQMG
-423 YEEVEQVYARYP
+423 YEEVEQICAWYP
-435 ERLQT
+435 ERLQA
-440 LAAQLNEASLETV
+440 LAAQLNEASLETI
-453 RDYLYTKVVVN
+453 RDYLYTKVIVE

-471 AFTQAKFDLDYVLNG
+471 AFTQARFDLNYVIDG
-486 TYPVN
+486 SYPQN
-491 LDTQA
+491 LGGQA
-496 LDAVMNDMTDYVSQ
+496 LDAVRNDMTDYVSQ
-510 LYMETYGNDETL
+510 FYMETYGNDETL

-535 FRARIEALDWMS
+535 FRTRIEALDWMS
-547 DATKEMALRKLEAMD
+547 DATNEMALRKLEAMD

-569 ASNAASALDEAAILA
+569 AENTTSPLDEAEILA

-604 ADVQRG
+604 ADSQLG
-610 SMPVNVEQYVWQG
+610 SMPVNTEQYVWQS
-623 IGGTIAD
+623 IGAIAD
-630 NWVYAPDVNAVILP
+630 NWFYEPSVNAVVLP
-644 MAGLQAPVYDPIAS
+644 MAGLQAPVYDPTAS
-658 EEENLAT
+658 EEENLGA
-665 LGITIAHEITHAFDN
+665 LGLTIAHEVTHAFDSN
-680 DGANYDETGSLND
+680 GAYLDETGSLSN
-693 WWTDADRAQFD
+693 WWTDADWAQFE

-716 WECAPGI
+716 WECVPGI
-723 ATDGGL
+723 AIDGGL
-729 TLIENIADLG
+729 TLGENIADLG
-739 AMNCLMDIA
+739 AMSCLMDIA
-748 ATQPDFDYKA
+748 ATQSDFDYDT
-758 FFEEMARMFVDTD
+758 FFKRVARLYADTF
-771 SREWLA
+771 SREL
-777 YLTVTDSHSFGGV
+777 LTDLSLTDPHSLGSV
-790 RVNRLLSSCD
+790 RINRLLSSCD

>member
-1 MTMKQWLRRTLAM
+1 MKQRWKRILAA

-28 SAQAEVVQTTWSQ
+28 SAQAEVVQ

-162 VFEAGIVAG
+162 VFEAGLVAG

-227 FYETGDITYSQ
+227 FYEIGDITYSQ
-238 VGDMLSSLYDEVNTG
+238 VGDMLSSLYDEVNAG

-261 KIVAYYNSVVDTDGR
+261 KLEAYDSSIRDAEGR
-276 NAAGIAPIKEDL
+276 NAAGIAPIADDL
-288 DAIAAAQSVEDLYN
+288 DAIAVAQSVEDLYN
-302 LSLLDDAETGLSL
+302 LSLLDDTKTGLSL
-315 MFDWGFAP
+315 MFDMGYAP
-323 DPWDTSH
+323 NLWDSAH
-330 YMLSLEAAAP
+330 YMLVLEAATP
-340 LATVDV
+340 LTTVDV

-357 YVRYL
+357 CVRYL

-368 SGKSEDGAAHM
+368 SGKSEDDAARM

-394 AYAETSFSWDE
+394 AYALTQLSWDE
-405 VEAIFGSVDVS
+405 VEALFASVDVS

-423 YEEVEQVYARYP
+423 YEDVEQVCVTYP
-435 ERLQT
+435 ERLQV
-440 LAAQLNEASLETV
+440 LAAQLNEASLETI
-453 RDYLYTKVVVN
+453 RDYLYTKVIVE

-471 AFTQAKFDLDYVLNG
+471 AFTQARFDLNYVLYG

-496 LDAVMNDMTDYVSQ
+496 VSAVMNDMTDYVSQ
-510 LYMETYGNDETL
+510 FYMETYGNDDTV

-527 MCEEIRDV
+527 MCEEMRDA
-535 FRARIEALDWMS
+535 FRTRIEALDWMS

-569 ASNAASALDEAAILA
+569 AANDASALDEAEILA
-584 PEDGGSYFANAMA
+584 PEDGGSYFSNAMA
-597 IRKAKLA
+597 IRKAELA
-604 ADVQRG
+604 ADSQLG
-610 SMPVNVEQYVWQG
+610 SMPVNVEQYAWQG
-623 IGGTIAD
+623 IGAIAD
-630 NWVYAPDVNAVILP
+630 NWVYAPEVNAVILP

-680 DGANYDETGSLND
+680 DGANYDETGNLSN

-758 FFEEMARMFVDTD
+758 FFEKMARILVDTD

-777 YLTVTDSHSFGGV
+777 YLTMTDSHSFGGV

>member
-14 LLTVALLLGVAPLP
+14 LLTVAMLLGVAPLP

-65 GAVAWAEDRAATR
+65 GAVAWEEDRAATR

-212 KEHLDNAEVWDYTGT
+212 KDHLDNAEVWDSTGT
-227 FYETGDITYSQ
+227 FNEISDIAFDQ
-238 VGDMLSSLYDEVNTG
+238 VADIVFGLYDEVNTG

-288 DAIAAAQSVEDLYN
+288 DAIAAAQSLDDLCR

-368 SGKSEDGAAHM
+368 SGKSEDDAAHM

-405 VEAIFGSVDVS
+405 VEAIFGSVDLS

-423 YEEVEQVYARYP
+423 YEEVEQVYAEYP

-496 LDAVMNDMTDYVSQ
+496 VSAVMNDMTDYVSQ

-527 MCEEIRDV
+527 MCGEIRDA
-535 FRARIEALDWMS
+535 FRTRIEALDWMS

-569 ASNAASALDEAAILA
+569 AANDASALDEAEILA
-584 PEDGGSYFANAMA
+584 PEDGGSYFTNAMA
-597 IRKAKLA
+597 IYKAERAVNSQL
-604 ADVQRG
+604 G
-610 SMPVNVEQYVWQG
+610 SMPEDVEQYVWQNV
-623 IGGTIAD
+623 GGAIAD
-630 NWVYAPDVNAVILP
+630 NCGHVWKFNTVILP
-644 MAGLQAPVYDPIAS
+644 MVWLQAPVYDPTVS

-665 LGITIAHEITHAFDN
+665 LGITIAHEITHAFDSY
-680 DGANYDETGSLND
+680 GANYDETGSLNN
-693 WWTDADRAQFD
+693 WWTEADRAQFD

-709 VVAYYDG
+709 IVAYYDG

-729 TLIENIADLG
+729 TLGENIADLG
-739 AMNCLMDIA
+739 AMSCLMDIA
-748 ATQPDFDYKA
+748 ATQSDFDYEA
-758 FFEEMARMFVDTD
+758 FFEKMARILVATY

-777 YLTVTDSHSFGGV
+777 YVAVADPHSAGGV

>member
-28 SAQAEVVQTTWSQ
+28 SAQAEVVQ

-110 REDQSVTRAEA
+110 REGQSVTRAEA

-162 VFEAGIVAG
+162 VFEAGLVAG

-238 VGDMLSSLYDEVNTG
+238 VGDMLSSLYDEVNAG
-253 TLTDTRAR
+253 TLTDTIAR
-261 KIVAYYNSVVDTDGR
+261 KLETYDSSIRDAEGR
-276 NAAGIAPIKEDL
+276 NAAGIAPIADDL
-288 DAIAAAQSVEDLYN
+288 DAIAVAQSVEDLYN
-302 LSLLDDAETGLSL
+302 LSLLDDTKTGLSL
-315 MFDWGFAP
+315 MFDMGYAP
-323 DPWDTSH
+323 NLWDSAH
-330 YMLSLEAAAP
+330 YMLVLEAATP
-340 LATVDV
+340 LTTVDV

-368 SGKSEDGAAHM
+368 SGKSEDDAAHI

-405 VEAIFGSVDVS
+405 VEALFASVDVY

-423 YEEVEQVYARYP
+423 YEDVEQVCVTYP
-435 ERLQT
+435 ERLQV
-440 LAAQLNEASLETV
+440 LAAQLNEASLETI
-453 RDYLYTKVVVN
+453 RDYLYTKVIVE

-471 AFTQAKFDLDYVLNG
+471 DFTQARSDLNYVLDG
-486 TYPVN
+486 SYLQN
-491 LDTQA
+491 LDAQA
-496 LDAVMNDMTDYVSQ
+496 LDAVRNDMTDYVSQ
-510 LYMETYGNDETL
+510 LYMETYGNDDTV

-680 DGANYDETGSLND
+680 DGANYDETGNLSN

-758 FFEEMARMFVDTD
+758 FFEKMARMFVDTD

-777 YLTVTDSHSFGGV
+777 YLTVTDPHSAGGV

>member
-65 GAVAWAEDRAATR
+65 GAVAWEEDRAATR

-162 VFEAGIVAG
+162 VFEAGLVAG

-238 VGDMLSSLYDEVNTG
+238 VGDMLSSLYDEVNAG

-261 KIVAYYNSVVDTDGR
+261 KLEAYDSSIRDAEGR
-276 NAAGIAPIKEDL
+276 NAAGIAPIADDL
-288 DAIAAAQSVEDLYN
+288 DAIAVAQSVEDLYN
-302 LSLLDDAETGLSL
+302 LSLLDDTKTGLSL
-315 MFDWGFAP
+315 MFDMGYAP
-323 DPWDTSH
+323 NLWDSAH
-330 YMLSLEAAAP
+330 YMLVLEAATP
-340 LATVDV
+340 LTTVDV

-357 YVRYL
+357 CVRYL

-368 SGKSEDGAAHM
+368 SGKSEDDAARM

-405 VEAIFGSVDVS
+405 VEALFASVDVY

-423 YEEVEQVYARYP
+423 YEDVEQVCVTYP
-435 ERLQT
+435 ERLQV
-440 LAAQLNEASLETV
+440 LAAQLNEASLETI
-453 RDYLYTKVVVN
+453 RDYLYTKVIVE

-471 AFTQAKFDLDYVLNG
+471 AFTQARSDLNYVLDG
-486 TYPVN
+486 SYLQN
-491 LDTQA
+491 LDAQA
-496 LDAVMNDMTDYVSQ
+496 LDAVRNDMTDYVSQ
-510 LYMETYGNDETL
+510 LYMETYGNDDTV

-630 NWVYAPDVNAVILP
+630 NWVYAPEVNAVILP

-680 DGANYDETGSLND
+680 DGANYDETGNLSN

-729 TLIENIADLG
+729 TLGENIADLG
-739 AMNCLMDIA
+739 AMSCLMDIA
-748 ATQPDFDYKA
+748 ATQSDFDYEA
-758 FFEEMARMFVDTD
+758 FFEKMARILVATY

-777 YLTVTDSHSFGGV
+777 YVAVADPHSAGGV

-800 AFYDTYDVQPGDGMY
+800 AFYDIYDVQPGDGMY

>member
-1 MTMKQWLRRTLAM
+1 MTMKQWLRRSLAT
-14 LLTVALLLGVAPLP
+14 LLTVALLVGAAPLP
-28 SAQAEVVQTTWSQ
+28 SAQAEVVQTTWQQ
-41 PVGPLSSHERLSQQ
+41 PVGPMPSRDRLPLQTD
-55 AETSVQARTN
+55 TSVQARTN
-65 GAVAWAEDRAATR
+65 GAVAWEEDRAATR

-110 REDQSVTRAEA
+110 HEDQSVTRAEA

-171 TAPGVF
+171 TAPGEF

-188 ELFIH
+188 ELFIR

-227 FYETGDITYSQ
+227 FYETGDITSSQ
-238 VGDMLSSLYDEVNTG
+238 VVDMLFGLYDEVNAG

-261 KIVAYYNSVVDTDGR
+261 KLEAYDSSVMDADGR

-288 DAIAAAQSVEDLYN
+288 EAIAAAQSLDDLCR
-302 LSLLDDAETGLSL
+302 LSLLDDAETGLSV
-315 MFDWGFAP
+315 MFDWGFTP

-357 YVRYL
+357 CVRYL

-368 SGKSEDGAAHM
+368 SGKSEDDAAHM

-405 VEAIFGSVDVS
+405 VEALFASVDVS

-423 YEEVEQVYARYP
+423 YEEVEQVYVTYP

-453 RDYLYTKVVVN
+453 RDYLYTKVIVE

-471 AFTQAKFDLDYVLNG
+471 AFTQAKFDLDYVLYG

-510 LYMETYGNDETL
+510 LYMETYGNDGTV

-569 ASNAASALDEAAILA
+569 AANAVSALDEAAILA
-584 PEDGGSYFANAMA
+584 PEDGGSYFSNAMA

-610 SMPVNVEQYVWQG
+610 SMPVNVEQYAWQCV
-623 IGGTIAD
+623 GGAIAD
-630 NWVYAPDVNAVILP
+630 NWFYEWGVNAVILP
-644 MAGLQAPVYDPIAS
+644 MAGLQAPVYDPTVS

-665 LGITIAHEITHAFDN
+665 LGITIAHEITHAFDST
-680 DGANYDETGSLND
+680 GANYDETGSLSN
-693 WWTDADRAQFD
+693 WWTEADRTQFD

-758 FFEEMARMFVDTD
+758 FFEKMARMFVDTD

-777 YLTVTDSHSFGGV
+777 YLAVTDSHSFGGV

>member
-1 MTMKQWLRRTLAM
+1 MPSRDRL
-14 LLTVALLLGVAPLP
+14 PL
-28 SAQAEVVQTTWSQ
+28 QTD
-41 PVGPLSSHERLSQQ
+41 
-55 AETSVQARTN
+55 TSVQARTN
-65 GAVAWAEDRAATR
+65 GAVAWEEDRAATR

-141 QAIPADSFSD
+141 QAIPAESFSD

-188 ELFIH
+188 ELFIR
-193 RTYALF
+193 RTYVLF

-212 KEHLDNAEVWDYTGT
+212 KDHLDNAEVWDVTGT
-227 FYETGDITYSQ
+227 FYETDDITSSQ
-238 VGDMLSSLYDEVNTG
+238 VGDMLFGLYDEVNAG
-253 TLTDTRAR
+253 TLTDTRAC
-261 KIVAYYNSVVDTDGR
+261 KLEAYYSSVGDTDGR

-288 DAIAAAQSVEDLYN
+288 DAIAAAQSLDDLCR
-302 LSLLDDAETGLSL
+302 LSLLDDAATGLSL
-315 MFDWGFAP
+315 MFDVGY
-323 DPWDTSH
+323 DVNLWDSAH
-330 YMLSLEAAAP
+330 YMLVLEAATP
-340 LATVDV
+340 LTTVDV

-368 SGKSEDGAAHM
+368 SGKSEDDAAHM

-394 AYAETSFSWDE
+394 AYALTQLSWDE
-405 VEAIFGSVDVS
+405 VEALFASVDVS
-416 GMLQQLG
+416 GMLQQMG
-423 YEEVEQVYARYP
+423 YEDVEQICAWYP
-435 ERLQT
+435 ERLQA
-440 LAAQLNEASLETV
+440 LAAQLNEASLETI
-453 RDYLYTKVVVN
+453 RDYLYTKVIVE

-471 AFTQAKFDLDYVLNG
+471 AFTQARFDLNYVIDG
-486 TYPVN
+486 SYPQN
-491 LDTQA
+491 LGGQA
-496 LDAVMNDMTDYVSQ
+496 LDAVRNDMTDYVSQ
-510 LYMETYGNDETL
+510 FYMETYGNDETL

-535 FRARIEALDWMS
+535 FRTRIEALDWMS
-547 DATKEMALRKLEAMD
+547 DATNEMALRKLEAMD

-569 ASNAASALDEAAILA
+569 AENTTSPLDEAEILA

-604 ADVQRG
+604 ADSQLG
-610 SMPVNVEQYVWQG
+610 SMPVNTEQYVWQS
-623 IGGTIAD
+623 IGAIAD
-630 NWVYAPDVNAVILP
+630 NWFYEPSVNAVVLP
-644 MAGLQAPVYDPIAS
+644 MAGLQAPVYDPTAS
-658 EEENLAT
+658 EEENLGA
-665 LGITIAHEITHAFDN
+665 LGLTIAHEVTHAFDSN
-680 DGANYDETGSLND
+680 GAYFDETGSLSN
-693 WWTDADRAQFD
+693 WWTEADWAQFD

-709 VVAYYDG
+709 IVAYYDG

-729 TLIENIADLG
+729 ALGENIADLG
-739 AMNCLMDIA
+739 AMSCLMDIA
-748 ATQPDFDYKA
+748 ATQSDFDYEA
-758 FFEEMARMFVDTD
+758 FFEKMARILVDTY

-777 YLTVTDSHSFGGV
+777 YVAVADPHSAGGV

>member
-1 MTMKQWLRRTLAM
+1 MTMKQWLRRTLAA

-65 GAVAWAEDRAATR
+65 GAVAWEEDRAATR

-188 ELFIH
+188 ELFIR

-212 KEHLDNAEVWDYTGT
+212 KDHLDNAEVWDYTGT
-227 FYETGDITYSQ
+227 FYETGDITSSQ
-238 VGDMLSSLYDEVNTG
+238 VGDMLFGLYDEVNAG
-253 TLTDTRAR
+253 TLTDTRAC
-261 KIVAYYNSVVDTDGR
+261 KLEAYYSSVGDTDGR

-288 DAIAAAQSVEDLYN
+288 DAIAAAQSLDDLCR
-302 LSLLDDAETGLSL
+302 LSLLDDAETGLSV

-368 SGKSEDGAAHM
+368 SGKSEDDAAHM

-394 AYAETSFSWDE
+394 AYALTQLSWDE
-405 VEAIFGSVDVS
+405 VEALFASVDVS
-416 GMLQQLG
+416 GMLQQMG
-423 YEEVEQVYARYP
+423 YEDVEQICAWYP
-435 ERLQT
+435 ERLQA
-440 LAAQLNEASLETV
+440 LAAQLNEASLETI
-453 RDYLYTKVVVN
+453 RDYLYTKVIVE

-471 AFTQAKFDLDYVLNG
+471 AFTQARFDLEYVLYG
-486 TYPVN
+486 AYPVN
-491 LDTQA
+491 LGGQA
-496 LDAVMNDMTDYVSQ
+496 LDAVRNDMTDYVSQ
-510 LYMETYGNDETL
+510 FYMETYGNDETL

-535 FRARIEALDWMS
+535 FRTRIEALDWMS

-569 ASNAASALDEAAILA
+569 ASNAASALDEAGILA

-610 SMPVNVEQYVWQG
+610 SMPVNTEQYVWQS
-623 IGGTIAD
+623 IGGAIAD
-630 NWVYAPDVNAVILP
+630 NWVYAPEVNAVILP

-680 DGANYDETGSLND
+680 DGANYDETGTQSN

-729 TLIENIADLG
+729 TLGENIADLG

-748 ATQPDFDYKA
+748 ATQPDFDYETL
-758 FFEEMARMFVDTD
+758 FEKMARMFVDTD

-777 YLTVTDSHSFGGV
+777 YLTVTDFHSFGGV
-790 RVNRLLSSCD
+790 RINRLLSSCD

>member
-28 SAQAEVVQTTWSQ
+28 SAQAEVVQ

-92 NPGVTKEDII
+92 NPGVTKGDII

-151 IPAWAAETLAP
+151 VPAWAAETLAP

-238 VGDMLSSLYDEVNTG
+238 VVDMLFGLYDEVNAG

-261 KIVAYYNSVVDTDGR
+261 KLEAYDSSVMDADGR

-288 DAIAAAQSVEDLYN
+288 EAIATAQSVEDLYN

-330 YMLSLEAAAP
+330 YMLSLDATTP
-340 LATVDV
+340 LAMSAD
-346 YDGSNPTAYDA
+346 YEGEDPTAYDA

-368 SGKSEDGAAHM
+368 SGKSEDDVARM
-379 AENYMTF
+379 AENYMIF
-386 ERSLAEPG
+386 ERSLAEAD
-394 AYAETSFSWDE
+394 AYALTQLSWDE
-405 VEAIFGSVDVS
+405 VEALFASVDVS
-416 GMLQQLG
+416 GMLQQMG
-423 YEEVEQVYARYP
+423 YEDVEQICARYP
-435 ERLQT
+435 ERLQA
-440 LAAQLNEASLETV
+440 LAAQLNEASLETI
-453 RDYLYTKVVVN
+453 RDYLYTKVIVE

-471 AFTQAKFDLDYVLNG
+471 AFTQARFDLNYVLYG

-496 LDAVMNDMTDYVSQ
+496 VSAVMNDMTDYVSQ

-527 MCEEIRDV
+527 MCEEIRDA
-535 FRARIEALDWMS
+535 FRTRIEALDWMS

-569 ASNAASALDEAAILA
+569 AANDASALDEAEILA

-610 SMPVNVEQYVWQG
+610 SMPVNVEQYVWQS
-623 IGGTIAD
+623 IGGAIAD
-630 NWVYAPDVNAVILP
+630 NWVYAPEVNAVILP
-644 MAGLQAPVYDPIAS
+644 MAGLQAPVYDPTVS

-665 LGITIAHEITHAFDN
+665 LGITIAHEITHAFDST
-680 DGANYDETGSLND
+680 GANYDETGSLSN
-693 WWTDADRAQFD
+693 WWTEADRAQFD

-709 VVAYYDG
+709 IVAYYDG

-729 TLIENIADLG
+729 TLGENIADLG

-748 ATQPDFDYKA
+748 ATQPDFDYETL
-758 FFEEMARMFVDTD
+758 FEKVALLFAEPS
-771 SREWLA
+771 SRDWLA
-777 YLTVTDSHSFGGV
+777 YVAVADPHSAGGV

>member
-1 MTMKQWLRRTLAM
+1 MTMKQWLRRSLAT
-14 LLTVALLLGVAPLP
+14 LLTVAMLVGAAPLP
-28 SAQAEVVQTTWSQ
+28 SAQAEVVQTTWQQ
-41 PVGPLSSHERLSQQ
+41 PVGPMPSRDRLPLQTD
-55 AETSVQARTN
+55 TSVQARTN
-65 GAVAWAEDRAATR
+65 GAVAWEEDRAATR

-128 FGPLPERKGVNAA
+128 FGTLPERKGVNAA

-151 IPAWAAETLAP
+151 VPAWAAETLAP
-162 VFEAGIVAG
+162 VFEAGLVAG

-188 ELFIH
+188 ELFIR

-199 GSNERDDFYATAN
+199 GNSERDDFYATAN
-212 KEHLDNAEVWDYTGT
+212 KDHLDNAEVGDYTGT
-227 FYETGDITYSQ
+227 GYEIGDIAFDQ
-238 VGDMLSSLYDEVNTG
+238 AADMLFGLYDEVNAG
-253 TLTDTRAR
+253 TLTDIRAR
-261 KIVAYYNSVVDTDGR
+261 KLEAYDSSVMDAEGR
-276 NAAGIAPIKEDL
+276 NAAGIAPIAEDL
-288 DAIAAAQSVEDLYN
+288 DAIAAAQSVEDLYD
-302 LSLLDDAETGLSL
+302 LSLLDDTKTGLSL
-315 MFDWGFAP
+315 MFDWGYVP
-323 DPWDTSH
+323 NPWDSAH
-330 YMLSLEAAAP
+330 YMLYLDAVSP
-340 LATVDV
+340 LATVDAYV
-346 YDGSNPTAYDA
+346 GSNPAAYDA

-368 SGKSEDGAAHM
+368 SGKSEDDAARM
-379 AENYMTF
+379 AENYMGF
-386 ERSLAEPG
+386 ERSLAEAD
-394 AYAETSFSWDE
+394 AYALTQLSMEE
-405 VEAIFGSVDVS
+405 VEALFASADVS

-423 YEEVEQVYARYP
+423 YEGVEQVCAEYP

-440 LAAQLNEASLETV
+440 LAAQLNEASLETI
-453 RDYLYTKVVVN
+453 RDYLYTKVIVE

-471 AFTQAKFDLDYVLNG
+471 AFTQARFDLNYALYG
-486 TYPVN
+486 TYPQN
-491 LDTQA
+491 LGGQA
-496 LDAVMNDMTDYVSQ
+496 VGAVMDDMTDYVSQ
-510 LYMETYGNDETL
+510 LYMETYGNDETV

-535 FRARIEALDWMS
+535 FRTRIEALDWMS
-547 DATKEMALRKLEAMD
+547 DATKEMALRKLETID

-569 ASNAASALDEAAILA
+569 SENAASALDEAAILA
-584 PEDGGSYFANAMA
+584 PEDGGSYFSNAMA

-604 ADVQRG
+604 ADSQRG
-610 SMPVNVEQYVWQG
+610 SMPVNTEQYVWQYY
-623 IGGTIAD
+623 GGAIAD
-630 NWVYAPDVNAVILP
+630 NWSYAPEVNAVVLP
-644 MAGLQAPVYDPIAS
+644 MAGLQAPMYDPTAS

-665 LGITIAHEITHAFDN
+665 LGFTIAHEITHAFDS
-680 DGANYDETGSLND
+680 DGAYYDETGSLSN
-693 WWTDADRAQFD
+693 WWTDADWAQFD

-716 WECAPGI
+716 WECVPGI

-729 TLIENIADLG
+729 ALSENIADLG
-739 AMNCLMDIA
+739 AMSCLMDIA
-748 ATQPDFDYKA
+748 ATQSDFDYEV
-758 FFEEMARMFVDTD
+758 FFEKVARILVNTS

-777 YLTVTDSHSFGGV
+777 YLAVADPHSAGGV
-790 RVNRLLSSCD
+790 RINRLLSSCD

>member
-1 MTMKQWLRRTLAM
+1 MTMKQWLRRSLAA
-14 LLTVALLLGVAPLP
+14 LLTVAMLVGAAPLP
-28 SAQAEVVQTTWSQ
+28 SAQAEEVQTTWQQ
-41 PVGPLSSHERLSQQ
+41 PVGPMPSRDRLPLQTD
-55 AETSVQARTN
+55 TSVQARTN
-65 GAVAWAEDRAATR
+65 GAVAWEEDRVATR

-141 QAIPADSFSD
+141 QAIPAESFSD

-177 SPNEAVTVHQM
+177 SPNEAVTLHQM
-188 ELFIH
+188 ELFIR
-193 RTYALF
+193 RTYVLF

-212 KEHLDNAEVWDYTGT
+212 KDRLDNAEVWDVTGT
-227 FYETGDITYSQ
+227 FYETDDITSSQ
-238 VGDMLSSLYDEVNTG
+238 VGDMLFGLYDEVNAG
-253 TLTDTRAR
+253 TLTDTRAC
-261 KIVAYYNSVVDTDGR
+261 KLEAYYSSVGDTDGR

-288 DAIAAAQSVEDLYN
+288 DAIAAAQSLDDLCR
-302 LSLLDDAETGLSL
+302 LSLLDDAATGLSL
-315 MFDWGFAP
+315 MFDVGY
-323 DPWDTSH
+323 DVNLWDSAH
-330 YMLSLEAAAP
+330 YMLVLEAATP
-340 LATVDV
+340 LTTVDV

-368 SGKSEDGAAHM
+368 SGKSEDDAAHM

-394 AYAETSFSWDE
+394 AYALTQLSWDE
-405 VEAIFGSVDVS
+405 VEALFASVDVS
-416 GMLQQLG
+416 GMLQQMG
-423 YEEVEQVYARYP
+423 YEDVEQVCVTYP
-435 ERLQT
+435 ERLQV
-440 LAAQLNEASLETV
+440 LAAQLNEASLETI
-453 RDYLYTKVVVN
+453 RDYLYTKVIVE

-471 AFTQAKFDLDYVLNG
+471 AFTQARFDLNYVLDG
-486 TYPVN
+486 SYLQN
-491 LDTQA
+491 LDAQA

-510 LYMETYGNDETL
+510 LYMETYGNDDTV

-569 ASNAASALDEAAILA
+569 ASNAASALDEAEILA

-610 SMPVNVEQYVWQG
+610 SMPVNTEQYVWQS
-623 IGGTIAD
+623 IGAIAD
-630 NWVYAPDVNAVILP
+630 NWFYEPSVNAVVLP
-644 MAGLQAPVYDPIAS
+644 MAGLQAPVYDPTAS
-658 EEENLAT
+658 EEENLGA
-665 LGITIAHEITHAFDN
+665 LGLTIAHEVTHAFDSN
-680 DGANYDETGSLND
+680 GAYFDETGSLSN

-758 FFEEMARMFVDTD
+758 FFEKMARMFVDTD

-790 RVNRLLSSCD
+790 RINRLLSSCD

>member
-28 SAQAEVVQTTWSQ
+28 SAQAEVVQ

-110 REDQSVTRAEA
+110 REGQSVTRAEA

-162 VFEAGIVAG
+162 VFEAGLVAG

-238 VGDMLSSLYDEVNTG
+238 VVDMLFGLYDEVNAG

-261 KIVAYYNSVVDTDGR
+261 KLEAYDSSVMDADGR

-288 DAIAAAQSVEDLYN
+288 EAIATAQSVEDLYN

-330 YMLSLEAAAP
+330 YMLSLDATTP
-340 LATVDV
+340 LAMSAD
-346 YDGSNPTAYDA
+346 YEGEDPTAYDA

-368 SGKSEDGAAHM
+368 SGKSEDDVARM
-379 AENYMTF
+379 AENYMIF
-386 ERSLAEPG
+386 EKPLAEAD
-394 AYAETSFSWDE
+394 AYALTQLSWDE
-405 VEAIFGSVDVS
+405 VEALFASVDVS
-416 GMLQQLG
+416 GMLQQMG
-423 YEEVEQVYARYP
+423 YEDVEQICARYP
-435 ERLQT
+435 ERLQA
-440 LAAQLNEASLETV
+440 LAAQLNEASLETI
-453 RDYLYTKVVVN
+453 RDYLYTKVIVE

-471 AFTQAKFDLDYVLNG
+471 AFTQARSDLNYVLDG
-486 TYPVN
+486 SYLQN
-491 LDTQA
+491 LDAQA
-496 LDAVMNDMTDYVSQ
+496 LDAVRNDMTDYVSQ
-510 LYMETYGNDETL
+510 FYMETYGNDETL

-527 MCEEIRDV
+527 MCEEMRDA
-535 FRARIEALDWMS
+535 FRTRIEALDWMS

-569 ASNAASALDEAAILA
+569 AANDASSLDEAAILA

-610 SMPVNVEQYVWQG
+610 SMPVNVEQYAWQG
-623 IGGTIAD
+623 IGAIAD
-630 NWVYAPDVNAVILP
+630 NWFYEWEVNAVVLP

-665 LGITIAHEITHAFDN
+665 LGITIAHEITHAFDST
-680 DGANYDETGSLND
+680 GANYDETGSLSN
-693 WWTDADRAQFD
+693 WWTEADRAQFD

-739 AMNCLMDIA
+739 AMNCLVDIA
-748 ATQPDFDYKA
+748 ATQPDFDYEA

>member
-1 MTMKQWLRRTLAM
+1 MKQRWKRTLAA

-28 SAQAEVVQTTWSQ
+28 SAQAEVVQ

-55 AETSVQARTN
+55 ADTSVQARTN

-141 QAIPADSFSD
+141 QAIPAESFSD

-188 ELFIH
+188 ELFIR
-193 RTYALF
+193 RTYVLF

-238 VGDMLSSLYDEVNTG
+238 VGDMLSSLYDEVNAG

-261 KIVAYYNSVVDTDGR
+261 KLEAYDSSIRDAEGR
-276 NAAGIAPIKEDL
+276 NAAGIAPIADDL
-288 DAIAAAQSVEDLYN
+288 DAIAVAQSVEDLYN
-302 LSLLDDAETGLSL
+302 LSLLDDTKTGLSL
-315 MFDWGFAP
+315 MFDMGYAP
-323 DPWDTSH
+323 NLWDSAH
-330 YMLSLEAAAP
+330 YMLVLEAATP
-340 LATVDV
+340 LTTVDA

-357 YVRYL
+357 CVRYL

-368 SGKSEDGAAHM
+368 SGKSEDDAAHI

-405 VEAIFGSVDVS
+405 VEALFASVDVY

-423 YEEVEQVYARYP
+423 YEDVEQVCVTYP
-435 ERLQT
+435 ERLQV
-440 LAAQLNEASLETV
+440 LAAQLNEASLETI
-453 RDYLYTKVVVN
+453 RDYLYTKVIVE

-471 AFTQAKFDLDYVLNG
+471 AFTQARSDLNYVLDG
-486 TYPVN
+486 SYLQN
-491 LDTQA
+491 LDAQA
-496 LDAVMNDMTDYVSQ
+496 LDAVMNDMNDYVSQ
-510 LYMETYGNDETL
+510 LYMETYGNDDTV

-569 ASNAASALDEAAILA
+569 AANAISALDEAAILT
-584 PEDGGSYFANAMA
+584 PEDGGSYFTNAMA
-597 IRKAKLA
+597 IYKAERAVNSQL
-604 ADVQRG
+604 G
-610 SMPVNVEQYVWQG
+610 SMPEDVEQYVWQNV
-623 IGGTIAD
+623 GGAIAD
-630 NWVYAPDVNAVILP
+630 NCGHVWKFNTVILP
-644 MAGLQAPVYDPIAS
+644 MVWLQAPVYDPTVS

-665 LGITIAHEITHAFDN
+665 LGITIAHEITHAFDSY
-680 DGANYDETGSLND
+680 GANYDETGSLNN
-693 WWTDADRAQFD
+693 WWTEADRAQFD

-709 VVAYYDG
+709 IVAYYDG

-729 TLIENIADLG
+729 TLGENIADLG

-748 ATQPDFDYKA
+748 ATRPDFDYETL
-758 FFEEMARMFVDTD
+758 FEKVALLFAEPS

-777 YLTVTDSHSFGGV
+777 YVAVADPHSAGGV